1 VAEAPAGVPAPR
13 RAEGIVYEPEHLVGL
28 TPPQREDLRLWH
40 GRIPLL
46 DRVKAMRGQAVFL
59 TGMWFAGFLGFVIG
73 ASEGD
78 AVPLVLSPVVP
89 FIMSFKFWRRGKSLR
104 ESGLKLR
111 RVLFMPRAKWVLPKP
126 PETTDQRLQRLAP
139 REVLDGT
146 HGKAIRHAAEQR
158 DAILDI
164 VAMLP
169 EADRKLLPDLEPTI
183 HALVERVAQL
193 AMTLHQL
200 EQSMDLPEAEELDA
214 RIAEL
219 AHEDPSP
226 EGERRLALLQRQ
238 RATLESLEQRQTEL
252 GRQLENAGLALDNLR
267 FDLIKLRSSGL
278 QSALADVTSATQ
290 EARSLSRDLGAVLD
304 AAEEVRSL

>member
-1 VAEAPAGVPAPR
+1 
-13 RAEGIVYEPEHLVGL
+13 
-28 TPPQREDLRLWH
+28 
-40 GRIPLL
+40 
-46 DRVKAMRGQAVFL
+46 M
-59 TGMWFAGFLGFVIG
+59 
-73 ASEGD
+73 
-78 AVPLVLSPVVP
+78 
-89 FIMSFKFWRRGKSLR
+89 
-104 ESGLKLR
+104 
-111 RVLFMPRAKWVLPKP
+111 LPKP

-139 REVLDGT
+139 REVLDGA

-169 EADRKLLPDLEPTI
+169 EADRKQLPDLEPTI

-219 AHEDPSP
+219 EHEDQSP
-226 EGERRLALLQRQ
+226 EDERRLALLQRQ
-238 RATLESLEQRQTEL
+238 RATLQSLVQRQTEL